1 MNDIEKY
8 HAAIES
14 GDIAEA
20 VRLARL
26 IDWVAIAP
34 PTQETLIDHTG
45 YENSLRTSPMSRRV
59 ESAILRRDER
69 FTMDY

>member
-1 MNDIEKY
+1 MLEKY
-8 HAAIES
+8 HIALES
-14 GDIAEA
+14 GNMTEA

-34 PTQETLIDHTG
+34 SIPEKVIDHTA
-45 YENSLRTSPMSRRV
+45 YENALRTSPMSRRV

-69 FTMDY
+69 LTMDY